1 MPLLKTLNEIFI
13 QEYIVI
19 TDSLHSYHLVNRL
32 QQQAN
37 AYPEKIAFRQWSPS
51 EQLAMTWRQVE
62 CTTKSVARALLS
74 LGIEVQGKVG
84 IFAQNSLA
92 WSLAD
97 LAILQL
103 RAVTVPLYATN
114 TSEQAAF
121 ILNDAGAQ
129 VLFVGGQA
137 QYDIAMT
144 LIELCPGLTHL
155 IVMDESVDLKGCPQ
169 ALYLSAFIAHDYSH
183 YQVELDRRIAG
194 QNLNDLFTL
203 IYTSGTTGE
212 PKGVMLDYGNIAS
225 QLYLHDQRLTLTHQD
240 VSLCFLPLSH
250 IFERA
255 WSYYVMHTGALN
267 VYLTDTNLVREAM
280 CEVRPTV
287 MCSVPR
293 FYEKVHGA
301 ILEKVSR
308 APFWRRIIF
317 NWALKRG
324 ESRWMHQLQNKKG
337 CPFTRCS
344 YQLADKW
351 VLSKLR
357 HLLGGR
363 VRFLPVAGAR
373 LDDNI
378 TRFFLSIGLN
388 IKYGYGMTE
397 TCATVSCWKENHY
410 LLGSIGT
417 PLPHVDVRIST
428 EGEIQVRGAIVMK
441 GYFNRPEDTVHAF
454 TEDGWLRTGDAG
466 GLDDDGNLFIT
477 ERLKDLMK
485 TSTGK
490 YIAPQMIE
498 GVLGQDRFIEHIAVI
513 ADARQFVSALIVP
526 CYEALEEYARS
537 INLHYRD
544 RLELLRNHQVVEL
557 FERRLQEMQ
566 KNIVKFHQVKRFI
579 LLPEAFSMEKG
590 ELTPTLKLRRKII
603 SQRYQDEIESMYRD

>member
-1 MPLLKTLNEIFI
+1 M
-13 QEYIVI
+13 

-32 QQQAN
+32 QQQAHES
-37 AYPEKIAFRQWSPS
+37 PEKIAFRQWSPS
-51 EQLAMTWRQVE
+51 EQLEMSWREVE
-62 CTTKSVARALLS
+62 GITKSVARALLS
-74 LGIEVQGKVG
+74 LGVKVQGKIG
-84 IFAQNSLA
+84 IFAHNSMA

-97 LAILQL
+97 LAILQI
-103 RAVTVPLYATN
+103 RAVTVPLYATS
-114 TSEQAAF
+114 TCDQAAF
-121 ILNDAGAQ
+121 ILNDAGVQ
-129 VLFVGGQA
+129 VLFVGSQE
-137 QYDIAMT
+137 QYDIAVA
-144 LIELCPGLTHL
+144 LPDLCPELSHL
-155 IVMDESVDLKGCPQ
+155 IVLDESVDLKGCPQ
-169 ALYLSAFIAHDYSH
+169 ALYLSAFIANDYIANDIVNDYAK
-183 YQVELDRRIAG
+183 YQSELDRRIAD
-194 QNLNDLFTL
+194 QDLNDLFTL

-212 PKGVMLDYGNIAS
+212 PKGVMLDYRNIAS
-225 QLYLHDQRLTLTHQD
+225 QLYLHDQRLTLTKQD
-240 VSLCFLPLSH
+240 VSLSFLPLSH

-267 VYLTDTNLVREAM
+267 VYLTDTNFVREAITD
-280 CEVRPTV
+280 VRPTV

-293 FYEKVHGA
+293 FYEKMHGA
-301 ILEKVSR
+301 ILGKVSQ
-308 APFWRRIIF
+308 APVWRRMIF

-324 ESRWMHQLQNKKG
+324 ESRWMHRQENKKG

-344 YQLADKW
+344 YQLADKL
-351 VLSKLR
+351 VLNKLR
-357 HLLGGR
+357 NLLGGR

-373 LDDNI
+373 LDDSI

-397 TCATVSCWKENHY
+397 TCATVSCWEEKNY

-417 PLPHVDVRIST
+417 PLPGIEVRIST
-428 EGEIQVRGAIVMK
+428 ESEIQVRGPIVMK
-441 GYFNRPEDTVHAF
+441 GYFNRPEETVHTF

-466 GLDDDGNLFIT
+466 GLDDKGNLFIT

-498 GVLGQDRFIEHIAVI
+498 GMLGQDRFIEHIAVI

-526 CYEALEEYARS
+526 SYEALEEYAKS

-544 RLELLRNHQVVEL
+544 RLELLRSHQIVEL
-557 FERRLQEMQ
+557 FDKRLKEIQ
-566 KNIVKFHQVKRFI
+566 KNVVKFHQVKRFV
-579 LLPEAFSMEKG
+579 LLPVAFSMEKG

-603 SQRYQDEIESMYRD
+603 SQRYQCEIESMYRD

>member
-1 MPLLKTLNEIFI
+1 M
-13 QEYIVI
+13 
-19 TDSLHSYHLVNRL
+19 TDSLHSYHLINRL

-37 AYPEKIAFRQWSPS
+37 QFPEKIAFRQWSPS
-51 EQLAMTWRQVE
+51 EQFEMSWREVE
-62 CTTKSVARALLS
+62 RTTESMAKALLS
-74 LGIEVQGKVG
+74 LGVKVQGKVG
-84 IFAQNSLA
+84 IFAQNSLK

-97 LAILQL
+97 LAILKL

-114 TSEQAAF
+114 TRDQAAF

-129 VLFVGGQA
+129 VLFVGGQE
-137 QYDIAMT
+137 QYDIAMA
-144 LIELCPGLTHL
+144 LIESCPALTHL
-155 IVMDESVDLKGCPQ
+155 IVMDESVDLNGCPQ
-169 ALYLSAFIAHDYSH
+169 ALYLSTFIDHDYAQ
-183 YQVELDRRIAG
+183 YQAELDSRIAD

-212 PKGVMLDYGNIAS
+212 PKGVMLDYRNIAA
-225 QLYLHDQRLTLTHQD
+225 QLYLHDQRLTLTQQD
-240 VSLCFLPLSH
+240 VSLSFLPLSH

-280 CEVRPTV
+280 VDVRPTV

-293 FYEKVHGA
+293 FYEKVHSA
-301 ILEKVSR
+301 ILEKVSK
-308 APFWRRIIF
+308 APIWRRMIF

-324 ESRWMHQLQNKKG
+324 DNRRMRQQQNKKG

-344 YQLADKW
+344 DQLADRL
-351 VLSKLR
+351 VLNKLR
-357 HLLGGR
+357 NLLGGR

-373 LDDNI
+373 LDDAI

-397 TCATVSCWKENHY
+397 TCATVSCWEEKNY

-417 PLPHVDVRIST
+417 PLPGIEVRIST
-428 EGEIQVRGAIVMK
+428 ESEIQVRGPIVMK
-441 GYFNRPEDTVHAF
+441 GYFNRPEETVHAF
-454 TEDGWLRTGDAG
+454 TEDGWLKTGDAG
-466 GLDDDGNLFIT
+466 GLDDHGHLFIT

-498 GVLGQDRFIEHIAVI
+498 GMLGQDRFIEHIAVI

-526 CYEALEEYARS
+526 SYEAIEEYAKS

-544 RLELLRNHQVVEL
+544 RLELLRHHQIIAL
-557 FERRLQEMQ
+557 FEQRLQKMQ

-579 LLPEAFSMEKG
+579 LLPDAFSMEKG

-603 SQRYQDEIESMYRD
+603 SQHYQHEIESMYRDR

>member
-1 MPLLKTLNEIFI
+1 M
-13 QEYIVI
+13 

-37 AYPEKIAFRQWSPS
+37 EYPEKIAFRQWSPS
-51 EQLAMTWRQVE
+51 EQLEMNWRQVE

-84 IFAQNSLA
+84 IFAHNCMA

-103 RAVTVPLYATN
+103 RAVTVPLYATS
-114 TSEQAAF
+114 TCDQAAF
-121 ILNDAGAQ
+121 ILNDAEAQ
-129 VLFVGGQA
+129 VLFVGGQE
-137 QYDIAMT
+137 QHDIAVM
-144 LIELCPGLTHL
+144 LIELCPQLTHL

-169 ALYLSAFIAHDYSH
+169 ALYLSTFIDSDYSQ
-183 YQVELDRRIAG
+183 YQAELDGRIADRD
-194 QNLNDLFTL
+194 LNDLFTL

-212 PKGVMLDYGNIAS
+212 PKGVMLDYRNIAS
-225 QLYLHDQRLTLTHQD
+225 QLYLHDQRLTLSKQD

-255 WSYYVMHTGALN
+255 WSYYVMHTAALN
-267 VYLTDTNLVREAM
+267 VYLADTNLVREAM
-280 CEVRPTV
+280 SDVRPTV

-308 APFWRRIIF
+308 AHFLRKMIF
-317 NWALKRG
+317 NWALKQG
-324 ESRWMHQLQNKKG
+324 ESRWMRLQKNQKG

-344 YQLADKW
+344 YQLADKL
-351 VLSKLR
+351 VLNKLR
-357 HLLGGR
+357 NLLGGR
-363 VRFLPVAGAR
+363 IRFLPVAGAR
-373 LDDNI
+373 LDDDI

-397 TCATVSCWKENHY
+397 TCATVSCWEEKNY

-417 PLPHVDVRIST
+417 PLPGVDVRISA
-428 EGEIQVRGAIVMK
+428 EGEIQVRGSIVMK
-441 GYFNRPEDTVHAF
+441 GYFNRPEETVHAF

-498 GVLGQDRFIEHIAVI
+498 GMLGQDRFIEHIAVI

-526 CYEALEEYARS
+526 SYEALEEYAKS

-544 RLELLRNHQVVEL
+544 RLELLRNHQVIEL

-603 SQRYQDEIESMYRD
+603 SQRYQCEIESMYRD